1 MSVESVGESSNIQ
14 SAEGL
19 LGATVGD
26 TTPIENFN
34 PGQNYTEIDVNQLP
48 EEYKGLTPTVKTL
61 PPKIEKKTLPPKY
74 ETKTLPPKEE
84 HNRLKPIF
92 PPGVEP
98 FAIPN
103 F

>member
-1 MSVESVGESSNIQ
+1 MSFPAEGEASNIE
-14 SAEGL
+14 STEGL

-26 TTPIENFN
+26 TIPIESFN
-34 PGQNYTEIDVNQLP
+34 PGPNYTEIDVNQLP

-61 PPKIEKKTLPPKY
+61 PPKVEKKTLPPQYK
-74 ETKTLPPKEE
+74 TKTLPPKEE

-92 PPGVEP
+92 PPGVQP

>member
-1 MSVESVGESSNIQ
+1 MSFVPEGESSNIQ
-14 SAEGL
+14 SAEEL

-26 TTPIENFN
+26 TTPIESIS
-34 PGQNYTEIDVNQLP
+34 PGPNYTEIDVNQLP

-61 PPKIEKKTLPPKY
+61 PPKVEKKTLPPQYK
-74 ETKTLPPKEE
+74 TNTLPPKEE
-84 HNRLKPIF
+84 TNRLKPIF

-98 FAIPN
+98 FALPN

>member
-1 MSVESVGESSNIQ
+1 MNFESIGESSNIQ

-26 TTPIENFN
+26 TTPIESSNT
-34 PGQNYTEIDVNQLP
+34 GQNYTEFDVNQLP

>member
-1 MSVESVGESSNIQ
+1 MNFEAGESTNIQ
-14 SAEGL
+14 SAEEL

-26 TTPIENFN
+26 TTLIENFN
-34 PGQNYTEIDVNQLP
+34 SGSNYIEIDVNQLP

-61 PPKIEKKTLPPKY
+61 PLKVEKKTLAPKY
-74 ETKTLPPKEE
+74 ETKTLPPKEQ

-98 FAIPN
+98 FVLPN